1 MSYNRF
7 ETERLDRMSIAEVI
21 RESEEFGRYLDSL
34 QREGERLLESM
45 RRHGIEIH
53 HSNTKPEAGGDIF
66 QQAEAFNEKL
76 KREGAI

>member
-1 MSYNRF
+1 MSYNRY
-7 ETERLDRMSIAEVI
+7 ETERLI
-21 RESEEFGRYLDSL
+21 RESEEFVRYLDSL

-53 HSNTKPEAGGDIF
+53 HREPEAGKDIVR
-66 QQAEAFNEKL
+66 QAEAFNEKL